1 MDRPVHRDAPVGACP
16 LDDGNEES
24 SSGLSYLSLV
34 DGTLDE
40 TECLEEA
47 PHRKDHLRPVEVS
60 TAAVEHQANLRAVH
74 AEPV

>member
-24 SSGLSYLSLV
+24 SSGLSYLSFV

-47 PHRKDHLRPVEVS
+47 PHRTTYGP
-60 TAAVEHQANLRAVH
+60 
-74 AEPV
+74 

>member
-1 MDRPVHRDAPVGACP
+1 MRKGRPMVWHLLGLDGSSGSSDAPVSARTP
-16 LDDGNEES
+16 YDGNEES

-47 PHRKDHLRPVEVS
+47 PHRTTYGP
-60 TAAVEHQANLRAVH
+60 
-74 AEPV
+74 

>member
-1 MDRPVHRDAPVGACP
+1 MRKGRPMVWHLLGRMDRPVHRDAPVSARTP
-16 LDDGNEES
+16 YDGNEES

-47 PHRKDHLRPVEVS
+47 PHRTTYGP
-60 TAAVEHQANLRAVH
+60 
-74 AEPV
+74 